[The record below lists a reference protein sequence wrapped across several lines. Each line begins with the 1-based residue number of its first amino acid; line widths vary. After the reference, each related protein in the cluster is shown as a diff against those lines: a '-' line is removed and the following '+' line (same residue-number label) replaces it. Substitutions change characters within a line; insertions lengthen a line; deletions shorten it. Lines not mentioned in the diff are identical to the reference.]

1 VIKLYN
7 KAIEQAEL
15 GKSRLQ
21 KAGWILMLASII
33 SILAQS
39 AMFSIVFVLL
49 TTMAFISSVA
59 MESRVQQLKTER
71 LEEQLQAL
79 DNE

>member
-1 VIKLYN
+1 
-7 KAIEQAEL
+7 
-15 GKSRLQ
+15 
-21 KAGWILMLASII
+21 
-33 SILAQS
+33 
-39 AMFSIVFVLL
+39 
-49 TTMAFISSVA
+49 MAFISSVA